1 VPVSRQTVQKGRW
14 KDDSCRF
21 RDDQVSFTVSG
32 YTIYERLG
40 SGARATIWLAE
51 NQRTGE
57 MVALKR
63 VVRRATD
70 DDRFLIQAQNDFEIS
85 HKLTHP
91 YLRKSYELRR
101 VRKLFQT
108 RELHILMEYVDGRT
122 LEQVGALGTHG
133 ILGIF
138 VRVAHG
144 LDALHQMGYIHTDIK
159 PNNIMIGND
168 GEVKIIDFGLSC
180 KIGQIKERIQGT
192 PDYIAPEQ
200 VERRIP
206 LDQRTDVYN
215 FGATLYWAITGQ
227 NFPTV
232 MPSKKRSTGIDLAGP
247 KEAQLPEDLNPNVPT
262 ALSRLV
268 MDCCKQNPQDRPG
281 SMGEVIRRLELAQH
295 ILDKNQATL
304 TGPAIRGKRG
314 PMQTLS
320 SPSGDT
326 VA

>member
-1 VPVSRQTVQKGRW
+1 M
-14 KDDSCRF
+14 
-21 RDDQVSFTVSG
+21 SFTVPG

-40 SGARATIWLAE
+40 TGARATIWLAE

-63 VVRRATD
+63 VCRRATD
-70 DDRFLIQAQNDFEIS
+70 DDRFLIQAVNDYDIS
-85 HKLTHP
+85 RQLNHP
-91 YLRKSYELRR
+91 YLRRSFEMRR
-101 VRKLFQT
+101 MRRLFRT

-122 LEQVGALGTHG
+122 LEQVGPLGTHG
-133 ILGIF
+133 LLGIF
-138 VRVAHG
+138 LRVAHG
-144 LDALHQMGYIHTDIK
+144 LEALHQMGYIHTDMK
-159 PNNIMIGND
+159 PNNVMIGND
-168 GEVKIIDFGLSC
+168 GEVKIIDFGMAC
-180 KIGQIKERIQGT
+180 KIGHVKERIQGT

-227 NFPTV
+227 NYPTV
-232 MPSKKRSTGIDLAGP
+232 MPSKKRRSGYDLVGP
-247 KEAQLPEDLNPNVPT
+247 KQALPPEQINPNVPT

-268 MDCCKQNPQDRPG
+268 MDCCRANPQERPG
-281 SMGEVIRRLELAQH
+281 NMAEVIRRLELAQH

-314 PMQTLS
+314 PMQAIT

-326 VA
+326 AA

>member
-1 VPVSRQTVQKGRW
+1 LWT
-14 KDDSCRF
+14 F
-21 RDDQVSFTVSG
+21 QVSFTVPG

-40 SGARATIWLAE
+40 TGARATIWLAE

-85 HKLTHP
+85 HKLDRP
-91 YLRKSYELRR
+91 YLRRSFEMRR
-101 VRKLFQT
+101 VRRFFQT

-122 LEQVGALGTHG
+122 LEQIGPLGTHG
-133 ILGIF
+133 LLGIF
-138 VRVAHG
+138 IRVAHG

-159 PNNIMIGND
+159 PNNVMIGND
-168 GEVKIIDFGLSC
+168 GEVKIIDFGLAC
-180 KIGQIKERIQGT
+180 KIGHIKERIQGT

-215 FGATLYWAITGQ
+215 FGATLYWAVTGQ
-227 NFPTV
+227 NYPTV
-232 MPSKKRSTGIDLAGP
+232 MPSKKRSTGIDLMGSRD
-247 KEAQLPEDLNPNVPT
+247 AQPPEQLNPNVPT

-268 MDCCKQNPQDRPG
+268 LDCCRQNPQERPAN
-281 SMGEVIRRLELAQH
+281 MTEVIRRLELAQH

-304 TGPAIRGKRG
+304 TGPAVRGKRG
-314 PMQTLS
+314 PMQTFS
-320 SPSGDT
+320 SSSGDT
-326 VA
+326 AA

>member
-1 VPVSRQTVQKGRW
+1 M
-14 KDDSCRF
+14 
-21 RDDQVSFTVSG
+21 SFSVSG

-40 SGARATIWLAE
+40 TGARATIWLAE

-70 DDRFLIQAQNDFEIS
+70 DDRFLVQAQNDFEIS
-85 HKLTHP
+85 RQVNHP
-91 YLRKSYELRR
+91 YLRKSFELRR
-101 VRKLFQT
+101 IRRLFQT

-122 LEQVGALGTHG
+122 LEQIGPLGTHG
-133 ILGIF
+133 LLGIF
-138 VRVAHG
+138 TRVAHG
-144 LDALHQMGYIHTDIK
+144 LDALHQMGYVHTDIK
-159 PNNIMIGND
+159 PPNIMVGND

-180 KIGQIKERIQGT
+180 PLGHIKERIQGT

-215 FGATLYWAITGQ
+215 FGATLYWAITGKA
-227 NFPTV
+227 FPTV
-232 MPSKKRSTGIDLAGP
+232 MPSKKRSTGIDLLGP
-247 KEAQLPEDLNPNVPT
+247 REVVPPEQVNPNVPT

-268 MDCCKQNPQDRPG
+268 LDCCKVNPQERPAN
-281 SMGEVIRRLELAQH
+281 MQEVIRRIELAQH

-314 PMQTLS
+314 PMEPLS
-320 SPSGDT
+320 ASSGDS
-326 VA
+326 AS